1 MSAVW
6 LRPPP
11 RSPPL
16 PEKRTVKEL
25 RDACKALAL
34 SSNGKKDALVKRLVS
49 HTTPDFSEWDGD
61 TPSQVEDDAVAAAAT
76 SGTRSQAPMFIK
88 HEFARLLHVLALPA
102 VATAVIAIRGPLTR
116 QQKDAREDKV
126 DVWATTVSDHF
137 NSDARYDVPAACA
150 HLGLDPSVHPHHRA
164 GDKLKAK
171 FQEVS
176 VPRNAVLFCISCSL
190 ILIYP
195 FLTNHMETTAD
206 ETILFHA
213 PGHMIGLLLLSLSDL
228 DQAAPGQQGLWRVRP
243 ELRRLQYV
251 FQR

>member
-25 RDACKALAL
+25 RDACKALGL
-34 SSNGKKDALVKRLVS
+34 SSNGKKDALLKRLMS
-49 HTTPDFSEWDGD
+49 HTTPEFSEWDGD
-61 TPSQVEDDAVAAAAT
+61 TPSQAEDDAVAAAAT

-88 HEFARLLHVLALPA
+88 HEFARLFHLLALPA
-102 VATAVIAIRGPLTR
+102 VATAVIAIRGPLIC

-126 DVWATTVSDHF
+126 DVWATTVSDNF

-171 FQEVS
+171 FQKVS
-176 VPRNAVLFCISCSL
+176 VPRNAALFCISCSL

-206 ETILFHA
+206 ET
-213 PGHMIGLLLLSLSDL
+213 LLAMLL
-228 DQAAPGQQGLWRVRP
+228 
-243 ELRRLQYV
+243 ET
-251 FQR
+251 